1 MGVARLEAQIAL
13 LRTVQKL
20 PHLRLAGGATR
31 ARRARFRG
39 FLSLPAE
46 VS

>member
-1 MGVARLEAQIAL
+1 VARLEGQIAL

-20 PHLRLAGGATR
+20 PKMRLAGNATR
-31 ARRARFRG
+31 AARARFRG

-46 VS
+46 VG

>member
-1 MGVARLEAQIAL
+1 MQRLPRL
-13 LRTVQKL
+13 N
-20 PHLRLAGGATR
+20 LAGGATR